1 MRFYNREKELA
12 SLEKVRQVS
21 FSVHSQMTV
30 LTGRRRIGKT
40 SLIFKSCED
49 TPTVYLFVSRSNETA
64 LCLRFVSEIRQA
76 LNIYVPELT
85 NFAEVFRFLMDL
97 GTRMAYNLVIDEF
110 QEFYYINQE
119 IYSLMQ
125 DTWDR
130 LRKQS
135 HVNLIVSGS
144 VYTLMNKIFRDSKGP
159 LYGRADSI
167 MKLAPFTTSVLKEI
181 MSEHKADY
189 SKDDLLALYTFTGGV
204 PKYIEQFMDNGC
216 TSMESMVDFM
226 LQPDSSFLTEGQA
239 LLIQE
244 FGKKYGNY
252 FSILSAVSNG
262 KNTLPEMETVMGG
275 MSLGGQLKRLEEDY
289 DLIKKKRPIL
299 SKEGSQTVRYEVS
312 DMFLRFWFRYF
323 IKYQNYIEIQNFECL
338 ADIIKKENPD
348 LIINLGDTFDQH
360 TITSYDIDV
369 ASKFFKC
376 FEQFD
381 IPHFVLVGNHEMV
394 NQNFNAI
401 EILNNITVIS
411 EPTTIDVNDLLN
423 VNEKLKLGFLPY
435 CNYKDIIMF
444 PEASYLFSHQDIQGA
459 TIRGDFKL
467 PDGIEPNTLKDKY
480 KLVFNG
486 HIHKSSILCNVINV
500 GSITTHSFSDD
511 ENSIP
516 QCYIFDTITND
527 LKIFKSTVCPL
538 FRKFTIQKDINEL
551 YTYINS
557 LDTQYKYILHII
569 CPFEIKEDVKKYNLN
584 DTLMVEIGSTKKS
597 ILYGVHLKIS
607 PGSKMEMHID
617 TDDAN
622 GNFIKTGDEGE
633 IK

>member
-1 MRFYNREKELA
+1 MKFYNRDKELA
-12 SLEKVRQVS
+12 LLEKVRRVS

-40 SLIFKSCED
+40 SLIFKSCEN

-144 VYTLMNKIFRDSKGP
+144 VYTLMNKIFRDSKEP

-338 ADIIKKENPD
+338 ADIIKKDYPTFSGLALEMYFRQQMMESKEFASIGAWWQGKNNKDQDEIDIVGLYAEEKKALVAEVKRQSKNFKPD
-348 LIINLGDTFDQH
+348 LFALKIEELRKK
-360 TITSYDIDV
+360 V
-369 ASKFFKC
+369 LFKY
-376 FEQFD
+376 E
-381 IPHFVLVGNHEMV
+381 
-394 NQNFNAI
+394 I
-401 EILNNITVIS
+401 ES
-411 EPTTIDVNDLLN
+411 R
-423 VNEKLKLGFLPY
+423 
-435 CNYKDIIMF
+435 
-444 PEASYLFSHQDIQGA
+444 LFS
-459 TIRGDFKL
+459 
-467 PDGIEPNTLKDKY
+467 
-480 KLVFNG
+480 
-486 HIHKSSILCNVINV
+486 
-500 GSITTHSFSDD
+500 
-511 ENSIP
+511 
-516 QCYIFDTITND
+516 
-527 LKIFKSTVCPL
+527 
-538 FRKFTIQKDINEL
+538 
-551 YTYINS
+551 
-557 LDTQYKYILHII
+557 
-569 CPFEIKEDVKKYNLN
+569 
-584 DTLMVEIGSTKKS
+584 
-597 ILYGVHLKIS
+597 
-607 PGSKMEMHID
+607 MEEM
-617 TDDAN
+617 
-622 GNFIKTGDEGE
+622 
-633 IK
+633 